1 MELSTNTTNITI
13 ICKTN
18 KYELGDQLQIGVLIY
33 EKNYINWTGPDRSS
47 DHGPKTAK
55 TGPRTGTGTGLA
67 RTDPTL
73 KISSCIKSFI

>member
-1 MELSTNTTNITI
+1 MNPEINFQMIS
-13 ICKTN
+13 
-18 KYELGDQLQIGVLIY
+18 DHVLIY